1 MTESLHSHENPEP
14 SENPTEWD
22 TLKDVPMNHSETEL
36 KAPSDVIDDL
46 QKYMM
51 KEGKIIS
58 KETGNEETDED
69 TILRVKTSRFL
80 YERAKKARD
89 DEAKMQG
96 NRFSD
101 RGPEYYIDK
110 TLDRFGFKD
119 ENTNFAEGKLLKE
132 LIENGRFHQTIGDNT
147 LEESKFSMLTDPNGQ
162 AMLERRLRQHGKTL
176 TDLKI
181 NLDDSSFTKNG
192 YSTVDIKLLATEK
205 GAEASAFHHPIAD
218 QLNRLEAGLAQAEK
232 DGDEVAINGYK
243 AAIKMAI
250 ERHPL
255 EVTPAE
261 WDKMS
266 AGDKQRFMTIKMRE
280 AKILGD
286 KDSFNYWN
294 ANLKRQSKND

>member
-14 SENPTEWD
+14 SEKPTEWD

-119 ENTNFAEGKLLKE
+119 ENTSFAEGKLLKE
-132 LIENGRFHQTIGDNT
+132 LIENGRF
-147 LEESKFSMLTDPNGQ
+147 Q

-192 YSTVDIKLLATEK
+192 YSTVDIRLVTTEK
-205 GAEASAFHHPIAD
+205 RAEASVFHHPIAD

-243 AAIKMAI
+243 AAMKMAI